1 MSMKGQLP
9 FPGFFGILMKMRKE
23 VKTMDIIHPLS
34 GAKWIAGS
42 TDCQSPVFF
51 RRFHVGQPSN
61 AVLHITGL
69 GYFSAQVNGS
79 SVTEHR
85 LQPVCSEYSA
95 RDLTQFQYPLK
106 DHFTY
111 RIYFCSYDVT
121 ALLREGENELSI
133 QLGNGWY
140 RQAERTAEGP
150 PTYGDTLKTI
160 YCLELTAGDERVR
173 LCSDGSEVWRDSFIR
188 YNNLFTGETHDLGF
202 IPGPEEKVCILPDEE
217 AILSPQAGVPD
228 KLIRTLVP
236 RLLWDRDGRRIY
248 DTGENISGLVRLKVS
263 GGPGERVVLRFSEE
277 LTADGSLDFEST
289 GAHYVC
295 VSGRR
300 QIQQDECIC
309 GEKPAVFEP
318 RFCWHTFRYFEVEG
332 PGFEPE
338 VLVIHSNAPVTGRFR
353 SDSEGLNFL
362 FDAFVRTQLN
372 NMHGSI
378 PSDCPHRERLGYT
391 GDGQVAAMAAMLTLD
406 TKDFYRKWMQDILD
420 TQDIESGHTQHTAPF
435 GGGGGGPVGW
445 GGAIAVVPYRYFK
458 RYGDTSLF
466 ESSWDGIEKWIR
478 YIQTRMDSGLIVR
491 EEEKGWCLGD
501 WVTLEPIQLPEPFVN
516 TCLFIRYLDMLTEAA
531 PLIGKASSV
540 SNFRR
545 IQELCRRAVRKTF
558 FDDTTGHF
566 CGGVQGADAYGLH
579 AGMGDERTEKLLV
592 ERYDTLMHF
601 DTGFIGTDVL
611 LEELFRLGAYETAYK
626 LLSSEEMGSFLY
638 MKRHGATTLW
648 ERWDGKESHCH
659 PMFGGCVRHLF
670 EGFLGIRQAYGTGG
684 YQDVTVEPRLPAGVS
699 FMEGSFPTDRGMLSV
714 SLRREKGIISS
725 EIRLPE

>member
-9 FPGFFGILMKMRKE
+9 FPGFFGILMKMQKE
-23 VKTMDIIHPLS
+23 VKPMDIIHPLY

-42 TDCQSPVFF
+42 KDCQSPVFF
-51 RRFHVGQPSN
+51 RRFHVGKLSN

-79 SVTEHR
+79 PVTEHR

-150 PTYGDTLKTI
+150 PTYGDILKTI

-173 LCSDGSEVWRDSFIR
+173 ICSDGSEVWQDSFIR
-188 YNNLFTGETHDLGF
+188 YNNLFTGEIHDLGF
-202 IPGPEEKVCILPDEE
+202 VPEQEERVCILPDAE
-217 AILSPQAGVPD
+217 AVLSPQTGIPD

-236 RLLWDRDGRRIY
+236 RLLWERSGRRIY
-248 DTGENISGLVRLKVS
+248 DAGENISGLVRLKVS
-263 GGPGERVVLRFSEE
+263 GVPGEKVVLRFSEE
-277 LTADGSLDFEST
+277 LTADGALDFEST

-295 VSGRR
+295 VSGRK

-318 RFCWHTFRYFEVEG
+318 RFCWHSFRYFEVEG

-362 FDAFVRTQLN
+362 FEAFIRTQLN

-420 TQDIESGHTQHTAPF
+420 TQDIETGHTQHTAPF

-458 RYGDTSLF
+458 RYGDTALL

-531 PLIGKASSV
+531 PLIGKASSAA
-540 SNFRR
+540 NFRR
-545 IQELCRRAVRKTF
+545 IQELCRKAVRKAYF
-558 FDDTTGHF
+558 NDTTGHF

-611 LEELFRLGAYETAYK
+611 LEELFRLGAHDTAHK
-626 LLSSEEMGSFLY
+626 LLSGEEMGSFLY

-684 YQDVTVEPRLPAGVS
+684 YTDVTVEPMLPEGVS
-699 FMEGSFPTDRGMLSV
+699 FMAGSFPTDKGMLRV
-714 SLRREKGIISS
+714 SLRREDGNITCDVQ
-725 EIRLPE
+725 LP

>member
-1 MSMKGQLP
+1 MKA
-9 FPGFFGILMKMRKE
+9 
-23 VKTMDIIHPLS
+23 MDITHPLY
-34 GAKWIAGS
+34 GAKWIAG
-42 TDCQSPVFF
+42 DKECQSPVIRKNFST
-51 RRFHVGQPSN
+51 RRPKN
-61 AVLHITGL
+61 AMLHITGL
-69 GYFSAQVNGS
+69 GYFVAWVNGHA
-79 SVTEHR
+79 VTEHR
-85 LQPVCSEYSA
+85 LQPVCSEYGR
-95 RDLTQFQYPLK
+95 RDLTTFQYPLN
-106 DHFTY
+106 DHFTH

-121 ALLREGENELSI
+121 ALLKEGKNELSI

-140 RQAERTAEGP
+140 RQTERTAEGP
-150 PTYGDTLKTI
+150 LTYGDILKTV
-160 YCLELTAGDERVR
+160 YCLELNYDGETERI
-173 LCSDGSEVWRDSFIR
+173 CSDGSETWQDSFIR
-188 YNNLFTGETHDLGF
+188 YNNLFTGEVHDHQF
-202 IPGPEEKVCILPDEE
+202 IPGKETAVTVLPDER
-217 AILSPQAGVPD
+217 AILSPQIGTPD
-228 KLIRTLVP
+228 KIIRTITP
-236 RLLWDRDGRRIY
+236 RLLWERDGRRIY
-248 DTGENISGLVRLKVS
+248 DAGENITGLVRLTVS
-263 GGPGERVVLRFSEE
+263 GGPGEQVVLRFAEE
-277 LTADGSLDFEST
+277 LAPDGTLDFEST
-289 GAHYVC
+289 GAHYIC
-295 VSGRR
+295 TSGQK
-300 QIQQDECIC
+300 QIQTDIC
-309 GEKPAVFEP
+309 VCGPKPAVFEP
-318 RFCWHTFRYFEVEG
+318 KFCWHAFRYFEVEG
-332 PGFEPE
+332 PGSDPE
-338 VLVIHSNAPVTGRFR
+338 VLIIHSDTPVTGQFR

-406 TKDFYRKWMQDILD
+406 TRDFYRKWMRDILD

-445 GGAIAVVPYRYFK
+445 GGAITVVPYRYFK
-458 RYGDTSLF
+458 RYGDTSLL
-466 ESSWDGIEKWIR
+466 ESSWDGIERWIR

-501 WVTLEPIQLPEPFVN
+501 WVTLEPIQLPEPFIN
-516 TCLFIRYLDMLTEAA
+516 TCLFIQYLNMLIETA

-626 LLSSEEMGSFLY
+626 LLSGEEMGSFLY

-670 EGFLGIRQAYGTGG
+670 EGFLGIKQAYGTGG
-684 YQDVTVEPRLPAGVS
+684 YTDVTVEPMLPADVA
-699 FMEGSFPTDRGMLSV
+699 FMEGSFPTDGGIVSV
-714 SLRREKGIISS
+714 SLRREDGNITCDV
-725 EIRLPE
+725 RLP

>member
-9 FPGFFGILMKMRKE
+9 FPGFFGILMKMQKE
-23 VKTMDIIHPLS
+23 VKPMDIIHPLY

-42 TDCQSPVFF
+42 KDCQSPVFF
-51 RRFHVGQPSN
+51 RRFHVGKLSN

-79 SVTEHR
+79 PVTEHR

-150 PTYGDTLKTI
+150 PTYGDILKTI
-160 YCLELTAGDERVR
+160 YCLELTVGDERVR
-173 LCSDGSEVWRDSFIR
+173 ICSDGSEVWRDSFIR
-188 YNNLFTGETHDLGF
+188 YNNLFTGEIHDLSF
-202 IPGPEEKVCILPDEE
+202 VPGQEEKVCVLPDAE
-217 AILSPQAGVPD
+217 AVLSPQTGIPD
-228 KLIRTLVP
+228 KMIRTLVP
-236 RLLWDRDGRRIY
+236 RLLWEQGNRQIY
-248 DTGENISGLVRLKVS
+248 DAGENISGLVRLKVS
-263 GGPGERVVLRFSEE
+263 GVPGEKVVLRFSEE
-277 LTADGSLDFEST
+277 LSADGALDFEST

-295 VSGRR
+295 VSGRK

-318 RFCWHTFRYFEVEG
+318 RFCWHSFRYFAVEG

-362 FDAFVRTQLN
+362 FESFIRTQLN
-372 NMHGSI
+372 NMHGSF
-378 PSDCPHRERLGYT
+378 PSDCSHRERLGYT
-391 GDGQVAAMAAMLTLD
+391 GDGQVAAMAAMLALD
-406 TKDFYRKWMQDILD
+406 TKDFYRKWMRDILD
-420 TQDIESGHTQHTAPF
+420 TQDIETGHTQHTAPF

-458 RYGDTSLF
+458 RYGDTSLL
-466 ESSWDGIEKWIR
+466 EQSWEGIEKWIR

-516 TCLFIRYLDMLTEAA
+516 TCLFIRYLDMLTETA
-531 PLIGKASSV
+531 PLIGKVSSAA
-540 SNFRR
+540 NFRR
-545 IQELCRRAVRKTF
+545 IQELCRKAVRKAY

-579 AGMGDERTEKLLV
+579 AGLGDERTEKLLV
-592 ERYDTLMHF
+592 EKYDRLGHF

-611 LEELFRLGAYETAYK
+611 LEELFRLGAHDTAYK
-626 LLSSEEMGSFLY
+626 LLSGEEMGSFLY

-670 EGFLGIRQAYGTGG
+670 EGFLGIKQAYGTGG
-684 YQDVTVEPRLPAGVS
+684 YTDATVEPRLPEGVS
-699 FMEGSFPTDRGMLSV
+699 FMEGSFPTDKGMLRV
-714 SLRREKGIISS
+714 SLRREDGNITCDV
-725 EIRLPE
+725 RLP